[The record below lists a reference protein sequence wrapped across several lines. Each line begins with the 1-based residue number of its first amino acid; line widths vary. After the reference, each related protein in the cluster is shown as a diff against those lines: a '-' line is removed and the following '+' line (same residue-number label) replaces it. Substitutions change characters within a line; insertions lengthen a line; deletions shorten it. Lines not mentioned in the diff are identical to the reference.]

1 LTAGRGSAINPGVS
15 EPAAASRSIRGI
27 PLIRWAA
34 LGGIAYV
41 VLFVVGV
48 LVILGGEPDTSD
60 APAKLISYYSK
71 SSHRDKVGL
80 GWFLIILGVFFLLWF
95 LAALRQAV
103 RRLVGDGLLTAATT
117 IGGAVY
123 AASTIAAFSI
133 ETAIKTMSDDTYH
146 HTVYPGLIHA
156 SEDIAYGLHSGGGV
170 GAAVMMIAASLA
182 SLASPSVPR
191 WASWLGVV
199 AGISAI
205 ASFVFILWFVIA
217 VWLVVAS
224 VLVFRAHVAPD
235 ATA

>member
-1 LTAGRGSAINPGVS
+1 MS
-15 EPAAASRSIRGI
+15 EQVAARRSIRGI

-41 VLFVVGV
+41 VFFVVGF
-48 LVILGGEPDTSD
+48 LVMYAGTPKQGA
-60 APAKLISYYSK
+60 APAKVIHYYSGG
-71 SSHRDKVGL
+71 SHRDKVGL
-80 GWFLIILGVFFLLWF
+80 GWFLLLLGVFFLLWF

-103 RRLVGDGLLTAATT
+103 RRLAGDGLLTAATT

-123 AASTIAAFSI
+123 AAMSIAAFSVD
-133 ETAIKTMSDDTYH
+133 AALKTMSDDTYH
-146 HTVYPGLIHA
+146 HTVYPGLVHA
-156 SEDIAYGLHSGGGV
+156 GNDIAYALHSGGGV
-170 GAAVMMIAASLA
+170 GAAAMMIAASLA
-182 SLASPSVPR
+182 ALGSPSVPR

-205 ASFVFILWFVIA
+205 VSFVFVPWFVVA
-217 VWLVVAS
+217 VWLVIAS

>member
-1 LTAGRGSAINPGVS
+1 MNPAVT
-15 EPAAASRSIRGI
+15 EPATAARSVRGI

-41 VLFVVGV
+41 ALFVIGFAVANAGN
-48 LVILGGEPDTSD
+48 PDTSD
-60 APAKLISYYSK
+60 APAKLISYWK
-71 SSHRDKVGL
+71 VGSHRDRAGL
-80 GWFLIILGVFFLLWF
+80 GWFIVLLGIFFFIWF

-103 RRLVGDGLLTAATT
+103 RRLMGDALLTAVVT
-117 IGGAVY
+117 IGGTVY
-123 AASTIAAFSI
+123 AAATLAGFTID
-133 ETAIKTMSDDTYH
+133 TAIKTMSDDTYK

-156 SEDIAYGLHSGGGV
+156 GDDIAYGLHSGGGV
-170 GAAVMMIAASLA
+170 GIAAMMIAASLA

-191 WASWLGVV
+191 WLSWLGVIG
-199 AGISAI
+199 GISAI
-205 ASFVFILWFVIA
+205 VSFFFVPWFVIA

>member
-1 LTAGRGSAINPGVS
+1 MS
-15 EPAAASRSIRGI
+15 EQAAARRSIRGI

-41 VLFVVGV
+41 VFFVVGF
-48 LVILGGEPDTSD
+48 LVIYGGAPKQS
-60 APAKLISYYSK
+60 ASPAKVIAYYS
-71 SSHRDKVGL
+71 SGSHRDKAGL
-80 GWFLIILGVFFLLWF
+80 GWFLLLLGVFFLLWF

-103 RRLVGDGLLTAATT
+103 RRLAGDGLLTTATT

-123 AASTIAAFSI
+123 AAMTIAAFSVDV
-133 ETAIKTMSDDTYH
+133 ALKTMSDDTYH
-146 HTVYPGLIHA
+146 HTVYPELVHA
-156 SEDIAYGLHSGGGV
+156 GNDIAYALHSGGGV
-170 GAAVMMIAASLA
+170 GAAAMMIAASLA
-182 SLASPSVPR
+182 ALGSPLVPR
-191 WASWLGVV
+191 WLAWLGVV

-205 ASFVFILWFVIA
+205 VSFVFIPWFVIA

>member
-1 LTAGRGSAINPGVS
+1 MSDQ
-15 EPAAASRSIRGI
+15 AAARRSIRGI

-41 VLFVVGV
+41 VFFVVGF
-48 LVILGGEPDTSD
+48 LVGHAGQPDTSS
-60 APAKLISYYSK
+60 APAKLIHYYSS
-71 SSHRDKVGL
+71 SSHRSKAGL
-80 GWFLIILGVFFLLWF
+80 GWFLIILGVFFFLWF

-123 AASTIAAFSI
+123 AAMTLAAFSI
-133 ETAIKTMSDDTYH
+133 DTAIKTMSDDTYH

-156 SEDIAYGLHSGGGV
+156 ADDIAYALHSGGGV

-182 SLASPSVPR
+182 ALGSPSVPR
-191 WASWLGVV
+191 WFAWLGVI

-205 ASFVFILWFVIA
+205 VSFAFVPWFVIV

>member
-1 LTAGRGSAINPGVS
+1 MTDATGTPQ
-15 EPAAASRSIRGI
+15 AARRI

-41 VLFVVGV
+41 ALFVIGT
-48 LVILGGEPDTSD
+48 LLAHGGTPDTGGP
-60 APAKLISYYSK
+60 PAKIVHYYQSG
-71 SSHRDKVGL
+71 SHRDRIAL
-80 GWFLIILGVFFLLWF
+80 GWLLATLGVFFFIWF

-103 RRLVGDGLLTAATT
+103 RRLAGDGVLGMVTT
-117 IGGAVY
+117 VGGSIY
-123 AASTIAAFSI
+123 AALTLAAFSVD
-133 ETAIKTMSDDTYH
+133 AGIKTMSDDTYH

-156 SEDIAYGLHSGGGV
+156 ADDTWYVLHSAGGV
-170 GAAVMMIAASLA
+170 GAAAMMIAASLA
-182 SLASPSVPR
+182 ALAAPRMPR
-191 WASWLGVV
+191 WLVWLGVL

-205 ASFVFILWFVIA
+205 VSIFFFPWFVIA